1 MRKIILSAVATIA
14 MSSFAVAGGDIVP
27 VAPIVEK
34 TPGNFYVGVG
44 YACLDARQTDA
55 PSINPTVN
63 DVFDAVMLK
72 AGYKFN
78 EYIAAEARVTLGFEE
93 TVVSDMV
100 LNHDSSMSTW
110 GIYAKPMYPVT
121 DSVDVYGLL
130 GYASSE
136 YDLSIASVDDSDGFS
151 WGLGVE
157 YAFTNQISA
166 FVDYTSLYQ
175 NSNTPSDDYI
185 QSFSL
190 GLGYTF

>member
-14 MSSFAVAGGDIVP
+14 MSSFAVAGGDIAPVSP
-27 VAPIVEK
+27 VAEPAE
-34 TPGNFYVGVG
+34 GSFYVGLG

-63 DVFDAVMLK
+63 DVFDAVMLD

-78 EYIAAEARVTLGFEE
+78 DYIAIEGRATFGFDE
-93 TVVSDMV
+93 TVVSGGV
-100 LNHDSSMSTW
+100 LNHDSSMSSW

-121 DSVDVYGLL
+121 DSIDVYALL
-130 GYASSE
+130 GYASSS
-136 YDLSIASVDDSDGFS
+136 YDLSIASVNDADGFA
-151 WGLGVE
+151 WGLGAE
-157 YAFTNQISA
+157 YAFTDQISA

-175 NSNTPSDDYI
+175 NDNTLSDDYI

-190 GLGYTF
+190 GLGYSF